1 MSSTLSFAIYGLP
14 AYNRG
19 YLGYPEGGEGGGP
32 PPFQIQKGLKFS
44 IKEFIKSDNDTN
56 KRVGCIITD
65 GD

>member
-1 MSSTLSFAIYGLP
+1 M
-14 AYNRG
+14 AYPHITGDISDILKGVR
-19 YLGYPEGGEGGGP
+19 EGAP